1 MQRYNTPV
9 LLILLLSLLAGC
21 STGQTP
27 DQHQPDQHATGQ
39 QAEDTRTTPAPQAT
53 SDAVVA
59 GYGAV
64 ELDPQRAERM
74 GVVTERIGYRD
85 FTYTIRTVGVIAFD
99 ETRVAHVQ
107 TKFSG
112 WIENLF
118 VDYVGKEVQAGQ
130 PLFSIYS
137 PELVA
142 TQQEYLLAMRSL
154 DINAGGGL
162 VTSQDW
168 AGRLVTAARNRLNL
182 WDIPPEE
189 IARIERDGVPLRTL
203 TINSPRNGVVLSK
216 TATKGMNVEPGM
228 DMFVIADLSTV
239 WLQAD
244 IYERDLPHVR
254 LQQRCALTMEALP
267 GRTLYGVVDFISPV
281 VEESTRTAKI
291 RLQLDNHDGLLKP
304 GMYGTVQVAHEMAK
318 GLALPESALIDTGKR
333 KIVFVAAGERRFE
346 PREVLVRSEL
356 DGFYQIE
363 SGLSEGDA
371 VAVGAQFL
379 LDSESKLRASGG
391 AVAGHGGGHTAA
403 PDGER
408 KGEK

>member
-1 MQRYNTPV
+1 MTQHNTSF
-9 LLILLLSLLAGC
+9 LLILLLSMLAGC
-21 STGQTP
+21 STGQAPEQHTP
-27 DQHQPDQHATGQ
+27 DAHA
-39 QAEDTRTTPAPQAT
+39 TPAPEARPQTA
-53 SDAVVA
+53 VA

-64 ELDPQRAERM
+64 ELDPQQAQRM

-85 FTYTIRTVGVIAFD
+85 FTYTIRTVGVVALD
-99 ETRVAHVQ
+99 ETRVTHVQ

-118 VDYVGKEVQAGQ
+118 VDYVGKPVHAGQ

-142 TQQEYLLAMRSL
+142 TQQEYLLALRSL
-154 DINAGGGL
+154 DIRAGGGL
-162 VTSQDW
+162 AGASQDW
-168 AGRLVTAARNRLNL
+168 ARRLVAAARSRLDL
-182 WDIPPEE
+182 WDIPSEE
-189 IARIERDGVPLRTL
+189 VARIEKDGVPLRTL
-203 TINSPRNGVVLSK
+203 IINSPREGVVLSK
-216 TATKGMNVEPGM
+216 TAVEGMNVEPGM
-228 DMFVIADLSTV
+228 DMFVIADLSTL

-254 LQQRCALTMEALP
+254 LQQKCVLTMEALP
-267 GRTLYGVVDFISPV
+267 GQTLFGVVEFISPV

-291 RLQLDNHDGLLKP
+291 RLQLDNREGLLKP

-318 GLALPESALIDTGKR
+318 GLALPEAALIDTGTR
-333 KIVFVAAGERRFE
+333 KIVFVAAGDRRFE
-346 PREVLVRSEL
+346 PHEVQVRSEL
-356 DGFYQIE
+356 DGFYQIL

-379 LDSESKLRASGG
+379 LDSESKLRATGG
-391 AVAGHGGGHTAA
+391 TVSGHGGGHSAA
-403 PDGER
+403 PDEQR